1 MIIFID
7 RLIELKYVTQ
17 IVLTTLSTY
26 SIKTESE
33 IKIIRQ
39 ESLDKVPNLEI
50 QNSIKMLVKLG
61 AKVWPS
67 KKYLEV

>member
-1 MIIFID
+1 MITFID
-7 RLIELKYVTQ
+7 RLTELKYVTQ
-17 IVLTTLSTY
+17 IVYTTLSTY

-33 IKIIRQ
+33 IKTIRQ
-39 ESLDKVPNLEI
+39 ESLYKVPNLEI

>member
-1 MIIFID
+1 MITFID
-7 RLIELKYVTQ
+7 RLTELKYVTQ